1 MASTHSKELEI
12 YNAKQFKEAVSEPS
26 SSNLY
31 LTFGRVK
38 PWPDENNPIQANTSV
53 ASFYEVWKNMIGGKR
68 ITGNDMRHVI
78 PRHDWVYGDTYIA
91 YDHQIDSIVL
101 KNPNTAFYVVTDDW
115 NVYKCL
121 ANNNGEPSYVKPTSL
136 NTLIPFQTTD
146 KYIWK
151 YMYTIDK
158 EEQLRFTTSEFI
170 PVKTLTLNDNS
181 QQWLVQEN
189 AIDGGL
195 HVINLTA
202 NGSGYTSNNINV
214 VIRGDGTI
222 TANAVAIRDIL
233 TNTISEIVIDDPGV
247 GYSYADILI
256 DSTNG
261 SGAMARS
268 VISPVGGHGSD
279 PITELGG
286 SFLLINVQLEN
297 SELGILT
304 THNDFRQIAVIE
316 DPIYRASG
324 NIASNSVFSQLTE
337 LTLNGTSVEYIED
350 EDVYQGGAYF
360 NASFRGTIVEWN
372 SANNV
377 MKLTDTSGTPANE
390 LIVGTESTAARF
402 LDSVAYPD
410 FRPYTGKLLYI
421 DNIKPIERADDQT
434 ETFQLI
440 FKF

>member
-12 YNAKQFKEAVSEPS
+12 FSAKQFRESVSEPA

-31 LTFGRVK
+31 LTFGKVT
-38 PWPDENNPIQANTSV
+38 PWDDENAPVQANTSV
-53 ASFYEVWKNMIGGKR
+53 AAFYEVWKNMIGGKR

-78 PRHDWVYGDTYIA
+78 PRHDWTIGETYIA
-91 YDHQIDSIVL
+91 YDHNIDSITL
-101 KNPNTAFYVVTDDW
+101 KNANTAFYVVTDEW

-121 ANNNGEPSYVKPTSL
+121 ANNYGQPSYAKPVSV
-136 NTLIPFQTTD
+136 NTLIPFQTSD

-158 EEQLRFTTSEFI
+158 EEQLRFTTSQFI
-170 PVKTLTLNDNS
+170 PVKTLSLDDNS
-181 QQWLVQEN
+181 QQWNVQES

-195 HVINLTA
+195 HSIIITS

-214 VIRGDGTI
+214 VIKGDGTI
-222 TANAVAIRDIL
+222 TANAVVIRDIY
-233 TNTISEIVIDDPGV
+233 TNTISEIIIDDPGR
-247 GYSYADILI
+247 GYSYADIAI
-256 DSTNG
+256 YSSNG
-261 SGAMARS
+261 EGASARS

-304 THNDFRQIAVIE
+304 THNDYRQIAVIE

-324 NIASNSVFSQLTE
+324 NIASNSVFSQVTK

-350 EDVYQGGAYF
+350 EYVYQGGSYF
-360 NASFRGTIVEWN
+360 NASFRGTIVEWD

-377 MKLTDTSGTPANE
+377 MKLADTAGFPANE
-390 LIVGTESTAARF
+390 LIIGTESTAARF
-402 LDSVAYPD
+402 LDSVVYSD
-410 FRPYTGKLLYI
+410 FRPYTGNLLYI
-421 DNIKPIERADDQT
+421 DNIKPIERSDDQT

>member
-1 MASTHSKELEI
+1 
-12 YNAKQFKEAVSEPS
+12 
-26 SSNLY
+26 
-31 LTFGRVK
+31 
-38 PWPDENNPIQANTSV
+38 
-53 ASFYEVWKNMIGGKR
+53 
-68 ITGNDMRHVI
+68 
-78 PRHDWVYGDTYIA
+78 
-91 YDHQIDSIVL
+91 
-101 KNPNTAFYVVTDDW
+101 
-115 NVYKCL
+115 
-121 ANNNGEPSYVKPTSL
+121 
-136 NTLIPFQTTD
+136 
-146 KYIWK
+146 
-151 YMYTIDK
+151 MYTIDK